1 MQENNLFEYAIIR
14 VVPRVE
20 REEFLNVGVI
30 LFCKKKNFLKV
41 LYSIEKTKINA
52 ISSKIDLEEFKAHLV
67 AFNEI
72 ALGSENSGPIGELE
86 IAERFRWLTATRS
99 TILQTSKVHPGLCKD
114 LEKTLEKLYIEQVL

>member
-1 MQENNLFEYAIIR
+1 MQENNVFEYAVIR

-30 LFCKKKNFLKV
+30 LFCKKKSFLKV
-41 LYSIEKTKINA
+41 LYTLNESKINTFA
-52 ISSKIDLEEFKAHLV
+52 PNIDLEEFKTHLV

-72 ALGSENSGPIGELE
+72 ALGSKSSGPIGELDA
-86 IAERFRWLTATRS
+86 AERFRWLTATRS

-114 LEKTLEKLYIEQVL
+114 LEKTLEKLYTEQVL